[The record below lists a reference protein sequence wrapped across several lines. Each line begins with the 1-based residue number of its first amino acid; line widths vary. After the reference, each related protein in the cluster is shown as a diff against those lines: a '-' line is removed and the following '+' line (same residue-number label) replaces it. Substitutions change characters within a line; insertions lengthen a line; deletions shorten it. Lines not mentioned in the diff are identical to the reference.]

1 MNKVEYARTWRAK
14 NRERIRQYDR
24 AWRAEHPEYFRDWRA
39 RHPGYMSAAVRK
51 WVNENRDAYRAFRRK
66 WSKTDKGRALLA
78 ARMRRR
84 VAKLHDTYIRHIL
97 LAGPLLPAQAIP
109 QELINLKRTM
119 LIIKRHM
126 KLYGTKNT
134 QESG

>member
-1 MNKVEYARTWRAK
+1 MDKVEYARAWRVK

-24 AWRAEHPEYFRDWRA
+24 AWRAEHPEYFREWRA

-51 WVNENRDAYRAFRRK
+51 WVNENRDAYRALRRK
-66 WSKTDKGRALLA
+66 WIKTDKGRALMA

-84 VAKLHDTYIRHIL
+84 VAKLDDTYIRHIL
-97 LAGPLLPAQAIP
+97 LAGPDLPAQAIP

-119 LIIKRHM
+119 LTIRRYLKQH
-126 KLYGTKNT
+126 GAENT
-134 QESG
+134 